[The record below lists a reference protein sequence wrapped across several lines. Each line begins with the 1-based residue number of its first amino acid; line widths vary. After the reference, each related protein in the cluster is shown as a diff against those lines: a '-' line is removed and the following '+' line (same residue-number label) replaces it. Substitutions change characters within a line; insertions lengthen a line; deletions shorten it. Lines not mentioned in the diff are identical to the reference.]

1 MAAIVLLLFYGF
13 NQGHPVQSS
22 CRVPAMLALHQS
34 PQSEPHGARDHVRP
48 LTEADAIDIWIARWL
63 RIRRRDLCLRYGCDP
78 RRLYE
83 IWEGT
88 RFPTAQIK
96 ARNLFAARY
105 PGIIDRID
113 FGHHKRLSREVH
125 PDQLAF
131 FD

>member
-1 MAAIVLLLFYGF
+1 
-13 NQGHPVQSS
+13 
-22 CRVPAMLALHQS
+22 MLPLHQC
-34 PQSEPHGARDHVRP
+34 PQPTPHRASDHARS

-63 RIRRRDLCLRYGCDP
+63 RIRRRDLCRRYGCDP

-88 RFPTAQIK
+88 RFPIAQTK
-96 ARNLFAARY
+96 ARNLFAQRY